1 MSLEVPVANVSRS
14 DLTIQFFDRIFGPE
28 WESLAHMLSSSLGTQ
43 PDAVPSLIFRIA
55 GIFNSIAL
63 IAMSLLWVWI
73 LAQSAVGT
81 ANDGKPMGS
90 KLHTFWVPVRVAYA
104 ASLLTPVL
112 KGLSLAQL
120 IILSCVGFS
129 VQCAN
134 MVWES
139 GVDFLKENSGHVL
152 LAAPP
157 ELQEQGRTLA
167 SGMLKSLTIRTWREE
182 RQGETF
188 PAQWYTRSFEGG
200 NTINFETAPWN
211 EYAGHEEQNPVGQV
225 VLRFTV
231 PTASPEG
238 NPGLSD
244 GDFGMIKF
252 SCPENNSGLCR
263 DREEA
268 IKEMAQSLMP
278 LAERYAQDAVLSRAE
293 QWSTLDSAVH
303 IYTLRMASALRQ
315 QHNEKQAELADDIT
329 TFADSAKLRGWV
341 MAGSYFW
348 TISRLTERAADTLSD
363 DTTYTPPNTR
373 KYRGGMLPAFAG
385 IDVSLDDLAAEQIE
399 AAGAG
404 SDINFLKRMFRS
416 FSNNLVAMTTEFAAG
431 HDVIASMASFGHYII
446 GTTEAIYIGI
456 AGLAGSTAAVDGW
469 FSSSVIGKG
478 ANFLTGGMAQGA
490 ASFAKNVIQFSV
502 PGIWAML
509 AALFVAGFF
518 FAYYIPALPY
528 ILWISG
534 VVGWFVLVIEALV
547 AAPLWVVVHSMP
559 EGEGIAGQRAQQGY
573 GLLLSILLR
582 PALMVTGL
590 LFSFVMVQGLGLII
604 GYTYMI
610 FHASAHAETTM
621 GIPHIIATLLIFVAV
636 MYVTSHK
643 MFGLISHLPDKV
655 TGWINT
661 NAPGMDSRHDEERT
675 RAIFGAVGHKS
686 ENVVTSAAMGA
697 VKGQGGAGA
706 GGGAKENP
714 ADEADHLPGNMM
726 EKDKSDRGI

>member
-1 MSLEVPVANVSRS
+1 
-14 DLTIQFFDRIFGPE
+14 
-28 WESLAHMLSSSLGTQ
+28 
-43 PDAVPSLIFRIA
+43 
-55 GIFNSIAL
+55 
-63 IAMSLLWVWI
+63 
-73 LAQSAVGT
+73 
-81 ANDGKPMGS
+81 
-90 KLHTFWVPVRVAYA
+90 
-104 ASLLTPVL
+104 
-112 KGLSLAQL
+112 
-120 IILSCVGFS
+120 
-129 VQCAN
+129 
-134 MVWES
+134 
-139 GVDFLKENSGHVL
+139 
-152 LAAPP
+152 
-157 ELQEQGRTLA
+157 
-167 SGMLKSLTIRTWREE
+167 
-182 RQGETF
+182 
-188 PAQWYTRSFEGG
+188 
-200 NTINFETAPWN
+200 
-211 EYAGHEEQNPVGQV
+211 
-225 VLRFTV
+225 
-231 PTASPEG
+231 
-238 NPGLSD
+238 
-244 GDFGMIKF
+244 
-252 SCPENNSGLCR
+252 
-263 DREEA
+263 
-268 IKEMAQSLMP
+268 
-278 LAERYAQDAVLSRAE
+278 
-293 QWSTLDSAVH
+293 
-303 IYTLRMASALRQ
+303 MASALRQ
-315 QHNEKQAELADDIT
+315 QHSAKQEELADDIT

-559 EGEGIAGQRAQQGY
+559 EGEGIAGDRAQQGY

-610 FHASAHAETTM
+610 FHASAHAETTQ
-621 GIPHIIATLLIFVAV
+621 GIPHIIATLIIFVAV

-655 TGWINT
+655 TGWIN
-661 NAPGMDSRHDEERT
+661 AHGQSMDSRQDEGHT
-675 RAIFGAVGHKS
+675 RAIFGAVGLKS
-686 ENVVTSAAMGA
+686 EGVVRSAAAGA
-697 VKGQGGAGA
+697 VKGQGGGGA
-706 GGGAKENP
+706 GGNAKENP
-714 ADEADHLPGNMM
+714 ADESDHLPGNIQG
-726 EKDKSDRGI
+726 KTDKERGY